1 MSKEKCRKNMS
12 RVARSINVF
21 RKSLK
26 EQETKNKALRDQI
39 TPMWGDKSKDG
50 VVKDLSTTLAVGRSN
65 VRAYQTALHELKVN
79 LRAYNFEYDCLVG
92 AEETEMACA
101 ACHMSHQT
109 QVTS

>member
-1 MSKEKCRKNMS
+1 MSKENCRKNMS

-26 EQETKNKALRDQI
+26 EQEAKNKALRDQI

-65 VRAYQTALHELKVN
+65 VRAYQTALHELKAN
-79 LRAYNFEYDCLVG
+79 LRVYNFEYDCLIN
-92 AEETEMACA
+92 AEQEEMACA
-101 ACHMSHQT
+101 ACHMSNKPQMA
-109 QVTS
+109 S

>member
-26 EQETKNKALRDQI
+26 EQEAKNKALRDQI

-50 VVKDLSTTLAVGRSN
+50 
-65 VRAYQTALHELKVN
+65 RAYREISGVQL
-79 LRAYNFEYDCLVG
+79 LRLGDMFK
-92 AEETEMACA
+92 
-101 ACHMSHQT
+101 S
-109 QVTS
+109 

>member
-1 MSKEKCRKNMS
+1 MSKENCRKNMS

-26 EQETKNKALRDQI
+26 EQEAKNKALRDQI

-50 VVKDLSTTLAVGRSN
+50 VVKDLSTTLAVGRSK
-65 VRAYQTALHELKVN
+65 VRAYQTALHELKAN
-79 LRAYNFEYDCLVG
+79 LKAYNFEYDCLID

-101 ACHMSHQT
+101 SCHMTRQPQIAS
-109 QVTS
+109 

>member
-1 MSKEKCRKNMS
+1 MNKENCRKKMS

-26 EQETKNKALRDQI
+26 EQECTNKALRDQI

-50 VVKDLSTTLAVGRSN
+50 VVKDLSTSLAVGRSK
-65 VRAYQTALHELKVN
+65 VRAYQTALHELKAN
-79 LRAYNFEYDCLVG
+79 LRAYNFAYDCLID
-92 AEETEMACA
+92 AEQEEMVCA

-109 QVTS
+109 QVAS

>member
-26 EQETKNKALRDQI
+26 EQEAKNKALRDQI

-79 LRAYNFEYDCLVG
+79 LKAYNFEYDCLVG
-92 AEETEMACA
+92 AEETEMVCA
-101 ACHMSHQT
+101 ACHMTRQPQIAS
-109 QVTS
+109 